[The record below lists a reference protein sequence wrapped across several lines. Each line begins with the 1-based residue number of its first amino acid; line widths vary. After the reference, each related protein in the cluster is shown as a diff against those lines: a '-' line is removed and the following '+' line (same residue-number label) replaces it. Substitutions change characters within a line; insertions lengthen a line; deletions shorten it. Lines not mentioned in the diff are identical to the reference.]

1 MGKSQQFNGYKVS
14 DSEPAYGDNS
24 KYIKTKIKIYRD
36 KANTNFQA
44 KKCQKKIHHTNVC
57 H

>member
-1 MGKSQQFNGYKVS
+1 MGKSQQFNGYKF
-14 DSEPAYGDNS
+14 DSEPAYGDNN